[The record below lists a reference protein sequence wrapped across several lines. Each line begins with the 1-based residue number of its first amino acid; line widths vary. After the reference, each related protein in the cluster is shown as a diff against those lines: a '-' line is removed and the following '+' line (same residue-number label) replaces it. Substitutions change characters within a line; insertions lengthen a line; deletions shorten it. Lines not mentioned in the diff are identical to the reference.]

1 MLWLIFQF
9 ACELISIL
17 RSRKVK
23 CNVLLT
29 YLNAIID
36 ECLRNVIQV
45 TPHLLIK
52 MTFMHKTVFFDH
64 HILPGPRLEYT
75 MLYTYM
81 VFPIVLVGACVCV
94 CWVFPILHA
103 VYVL

>member
-52 MTFMHKTVFFDH
+52 MTFMHKTLFSL
-64 HILPGPRLEYT
+64 IITSY
-75 MLYTYM
+75 
-81 VFPIVLVGACVCV
+81 LVQG
-94 CWVFPILHA
+94 
-103 VYVL
+103 